1 MEHYVQRKVMWTVH
15 FLLHFI
21 YSFEMK
27 KLTVNVGQPS
37 FEQLLS

>member
-1 MEHYVQRKVMWTVH
+1 MFRKIMWAVH
-15 FLLHFI
+15 FLLHFT

-37 FEQLLS
+37 CEQLLS